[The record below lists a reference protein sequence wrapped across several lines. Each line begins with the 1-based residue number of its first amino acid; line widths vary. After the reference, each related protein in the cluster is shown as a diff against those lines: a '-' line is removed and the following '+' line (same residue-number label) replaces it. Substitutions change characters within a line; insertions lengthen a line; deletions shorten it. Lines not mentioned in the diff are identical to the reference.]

1 MGNSLGIKIT
11 AATAIATATA
21 ITTMTA
27 ARAALQGWVDWLAWV
42 GGTPIG
48 NRMTVAGNC
57 MSHFCL
63 HAKNSKFKL
72 KGWQRGE
79 EGGVQGSVRGGGGIP
94 LAVDVQIS
102 RLKLCFLS

>member
-1 MGNSLGIKIT
+1 
-11 AATAIATATA
+11 
-21 ITTMTA
+21 MTA

-63 HAKNSKFKL
+63 HAKNSKSKL
-72 KGWQRGE
+72 KGWQTRGE
-79 EGGVQGSVRGGGGIP
+79 GRGGEGRVQGSVRGRGKGRLP